1 MNAKLK
7 KFLIAAAAVLAAAL
21 LFLAGYFTYYLT
33 MSGGLRSLLWVKDMV
48 QDEYYEE
55 VSDDEFWQAAID
67 GVMDSL
73 DVYSAYY
80 TADEY
85 DAVIDSDRGIRSGI
99 GASFFSGTNKVYRIA
114 LNSPLFFAA
123 EGGVEAGM
131 YLTGVGESESSFTL
145 TDTYAKVSAA
155 LSSASG
161 KVVLRFSSVS
171 ASDTENCVYVAV
183 EPAVYTESH
192 VLYASGGKAYAY
204 LLAGE
209 EYVWTDVSA
218 YVTVEE
224 KVPEGAAY
232 IQLTQFEGNAG
243 NEFAE
248 AARQYKEDGAKT
260 LLFDL
265 RNNGGG
271 RLSVMQQ
278 IARYL
283 CKDASAGS
291 TVLEA
296 RYRSGKKE
304 LYTIDASLCETYFAG
319 SRIYAAGNGNTASAS
334 EALLGAMISYGTL
347 GYGDIFVTQT
357 AGEDSRAY
365 LRQGHHAD
373 HLPQRRHGRGDQA
386 DHRGDLLAERRIHPR
401 QGHHRGRRRRGGAGS
416 QLRRIRR
423 PRTLRHLLPH
433 RLNVYSPPKYAA
445 SLPVTSS
452 PAKRTGASP
461 SPKAPPCAGL
471 SCCRPPSF
479 PAPKRGE
486 SAPAPFPPASAAMM
500 GRRLSAS
507 CKRGTSVRSAPS
519 ASSTFLPRLVPPQR
533 VLEQLFSLF
542 AQRFPPLEG
551 EQEQGDDPFHKRPPF
566 RAKSL
571 PPAYI

>member
-7 KFLIAAAAVLAAAL
+7 KFLIAAAAVAAAAL

-73 DVYSAYY
+73 DAYSAYY

-85 DAVIDSDRGIRSGI
+85 DAVIDSAQGIRSGI

-131 YLTGVGESESSFTL
+131 YLTGVGESESSLTL

-171 ASDTENCVYVAV
+171 ASDTENCVYVTV

-224 KVPEGAAY
+224 KVPEGAATKRTAQ
-232 IQLTQFEGNAG
+232 IRCCSTCATTAAAG
-243 NEFAE
+243 CPSCS
-248 AARQYKEDGAKT
+248 RSPGTSAKT
-260 LLFDL
+260 PP
-265 RNNGGG
+265 R
-271 RLSVMQQ
+271 
-278 IARYL
+278 
-283 CKDASAGS
+283 
-291 TVLEA
+291 
-296 RYRSGKKE
+296 
-304 LYTIDASLCETYFAG
+304 
-319 SRIYAAGNGNTASAS
+319 AAPCSKRATAA
-334 EALLGAMISYGTL
+334 
-347 GYGDIFVTQT
+347 
-357 AGEDSRAY
+357 
-365 LRQGHHAD
+365 
-373 HLPQRRHGRGDQA
+373 
-386 DHRGDLLAERRIHPR
+386 
-401 QGHHRGRRRRGGAGS
+401 
-416 QLRRIRR
+416 
-423 PRTLRHLLPH
+423 
-433 RLNVYSPPKYAA
+433 
-445 SLPVTSS
+445 
-452 PAKRTGASP
+452 AKRSCTP
-461 SPKAPPCAGL
+461 ST
-471 SCCRPPSF
+471 PPST
-479 PAPKRGE
+479 KRISREAGYTRRATAKPPPPPRRC
-486 SAPAPFPPASAAMM
+486 SA
-500 GRRLSAS
+500 R
-507 CKRGTSVRSAPS
+507 
-519 ASSTFLPRLVPPQR
+519 
-533 VLEQLFSLF
+533 
-542 AQRFPPLEG
+542 
-551 EQEQGDDPFHKRPPF
+551 
-566 RAKSL
+566 
-571 PPAYI
+571 

>member
-7 KFLIAAAAVLAAAL
+7 KFLIAAAAAAAAAL

-73 DVYSAYY
+73 DAYSAYY

-85 DAVIDSDRGIRSGI
+85 DAVIDSAQGIRSGI

-131 YLTGVGESESSFTL
+131 YLTGVGESESSLTL

-171 ASDTENCVYVAV
+171 ASDTENCVYVTV

-248 AARQYKEDGAKT
+248 AARQYKEDGADT

-296 RYRSGKKE
+296 RYRSGRKE

-357 AGEDSRAY
+357 AGEDSARTYGKGIMQTTFRNGATGEAIKLTTAEIYWPNGVSIHGKGITAADGAAAVQAVSSERLFPAEVRGEPSRHRFPRKTHGRKPFPESPAVCGAFLLPSAVLPRAEEGRECARPASPRKRGDDGAQVVGVLQKGY
-365 LRQGHHAD
+365 QRAQRAERVQ
-373 HLPQRRHGRGDQA
+373 HLP
-386 DHRGDLLAERRIHPR
+386 
-401 QGHHRGRRRRGGAGS
+401 
-416 QLRRIRR
+416 
-423 PRTLRHLLPH
+423 
-433 RLNVYSPPKYAA
+433 
-445 SLPVTSS
+445 
-452 PAKRTGASP
+452 
-461 SPKAPPCAGL
+461 AP
-471 SCCRPPSF
+471 
-479 PAPKRGE
+479 
-486 SAPAPFPPASAAMM
+486 
-500 GRRLSAS
+500 
-507 CKRGTSVRSAPS
+507 
-519 ASSTFLPRLVPPQR
+519 LVPPQR
-533 VLEQLFSLF
+533 VLEQLFTLF

>member
-1 MNAKLK
+1 
-7 KFLIAAAAVLAAAL
+7 
-21 LFLAGYFTYYLT
+21 
-33 MSGGLRSLLWVKDMV
+33 
-48 QDEYYEE
+48 
-55 VSDDEFWQAAID
+55 
-67 GVMDSL
+67 
-73 DVYSAYY
+73 
-80 TADEY
+80 
-85 DAVIDSDRGIRSGI
+85 
-99 GASFFSGTNKVYRIA
+99 
-114 LNSPLFFAA
+114 
-123 EGGVEAGM
+123 M
-131 YLTGVGESESSFTL
+131 YLTGVGESESSLTL

-171 ASDTENCVYVAV
+171 ASDTENCVYVTV

-248 AARQYKEDGAKT
+248 AARQYKEDGADT

-296 RYRSGKKE
+296 RYRSGRKE

-357 AGEDSRAY
+357 AGEDSARTYGKGIMQTTFRNGATGEAIKLTTAEIY
-365 LRQGHHAD
+365 WPNGVSIHGKGITAAD
-373 HLPQRRHGRGDQA
+373 GAAAVQ
-386 DHRGDLLAERRIHPR
+386 
-401 QGHHRGRRRRGGAGS
+401 AGS
-416 QLRRIRR
+416 CGEYGDPELSDIFSRI
-423 PRTLRHLLPH
+423 
-433 RLNVYSPPKYAA
+433 A
-445 SLPVTSS
+445 
-452 PAKRTGASP
+452 
-461 SPKAPPCAGL
+461 
-471 SCCRPPSF
+471 
-479 PAPKRGE
+479 
-486 SAPAPFPPASAAMM
+486 
-500 GRRLSAS
+500 
-507 CKRGTSVRSAPS
+507 
-519 ASSTFLPRLVPPQR
+519 
-533 VLEQLFSLF
+533 
-542 AQRFPPLEG
+542 
-551 EQEQGDDPFHKRPPF
+551 
-566 RAKSL
+566 
-571 PPAYI
+571 

>member
-7 KFLIAAAAVLAAAL
+7 KFLIAAAAVAAAAL

-73 DVYSAYY
+73 DAYSAYY

-131 YLTGVGESESSFTL
+131 YLTGVGESESSLTL

-171 ASDTENCVYVAV
+171 ASDTENCVYVTV

-296 RYRSGKKE
+296 RYRSGRKE

-357 AGEDSRAY
+357 AGEDSARTYGKGIMQTTFRNGATGEAIKLTTAEIY
-365 LRQGHHAD
+365 WPNGVSIHGKGITAAD
-373 HLPQRRHGRGDQA
+373 GAAAVQAVSYGEYGDPELS
-386 DHRGDLLAERRIHPR
+386 DIFSRI
-401 QGHHRGRRRRGGAGS
+401 A
-416 QLRRIRR
+416 
-423 PRTLRHLLPH
+423 
-433 RLNVYSPPKYAA
+433 
-445 SLPVTSS
+445 
-452 PAKRTGASP
+452 
-461 SPKAPPCAGL
+461 
-471 SCCRPPSF
+471 
-479 PAPKRGE
+479 
-486 SAPAPFPPASAAMM
+486 
-500 GRRLSAS
+500 
-507 CKRGTSVRSAPS
+507 
-519 ASSTFLPRLVPPQR
+519 
-533 VLEQLFSLF
+533 
-542 AQRFPPLEG
+542 
-551 EQEQGDDPFHKRPPF
+551 
-566 RAKSL
+566 
-571 PPAYI
+571 

>member
-1 MNAKLK
+1 
-7 KFLIAAAAVLAAAL
+7 
-21 LFLAGYFTYYLT
+21 

-183 EPAVYTESH
+183 EPPSIPRATSCTRRAERRT
-192 VLYASGGKAYAY
+192 AY

-271 RLSVMQQ
+271 GCPSCSRSPGT
-278 IARYL
+278 
-283 CKDASAGS
+283 SAKTPPRAAPCSKRATAAAKRSCIPS
-291 TVLEA
+291 TPPSAKRISREA
-296 RYRSGKKE
+296 G
-304 LYTIDASLCETYFAG
+304 
-319 SRIYAAGNGNTASAS
+319 IYAAGNGNTASAS

-357 AGEDSRAY
+357 AGEGFPRVPTARA
-365 LRQGHHAD
+365 
-373 HLPQRRHGRGDQA
+373 
-386 DHRGDLLAERRIHPR
+386 
-401 QGHHRGRRRRGGAGS
+401 S
-416 QLRRIRR
+416 
-423 PRTLRHLLPH
+423 
-433 RLNVYSPPKYAA
+433 
-445 SLPVTSS
+445 
-452 PAKRTGASP
+452 
-461 SPKAPPCAGL
+461 
-471 SCCRPPSF
+471 CRPPSAT
-479 PAPKRGE
+479 APR
-486 SAPAPFPPASAAMM
+486 A
-500 GRRLSAS
+500 RR
-507 CKRGTSVRSAPS
+507 
-519 ASSTFLPRLVPPQR
+519 SS
-533 VLEQLFSLF
+533 
-542 AQRFPPLEG
+542 
-551 EQEQGDDPFHKRPPF
+551 
-566 RAKSL
+566 
-571 PPAYI
+571 